1 MPRVADKHL
10 DGRILQAAQRLWRPG
25 GQPGLTLGSVAREAG
40 TTTTPVY
47 KRFRNKDAILI
58 ALAERVRDKLADE
71 ATSAATIEEC
81 YRRFLR
87 FAEKH
92 PHEYRL
98 LWGPAWSEMYGPGRP
113 RPIKD
118 WLLEKL
124 AERYGG
130 RPQDYERTYYA
141 LFFLIHGAASLLIA
155 GATAAGK
162 AEIRNNCL
170 AICDGLVADVGVQ
183 RARDHAEL
191 SASTS

>member
-1 MPRVADKHL
+1 MCKLKFGADHAACGRQASGWTNSSSGPAAVACP
-10 DGRILQAAQRLWRPG
+10 GPARPDSSLG
-25 GQPGLTLGSVAREAG
+25 GARG
-40 TTTTPVY
+40 Q
-47 KRFRNKDAILI
+47 DALLI
-58 ALAERVRDKLADE
+58 ALAERVRSKLADE

-141 LFFLIHGAASLLIA
+141 LFFLIHGAASL
-155 GATAAGK
+155 
-162 AEIRNNCL
+162 
-170 AICDGLVADVGVQ
+170 
-183 RARDHAEL
+183 
-191 SASTS
+191 